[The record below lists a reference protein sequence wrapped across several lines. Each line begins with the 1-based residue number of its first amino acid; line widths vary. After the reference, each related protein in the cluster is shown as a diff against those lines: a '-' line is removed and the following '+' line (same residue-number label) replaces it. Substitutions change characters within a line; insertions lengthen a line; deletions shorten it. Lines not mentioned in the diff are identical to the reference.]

1 MRRFRIDPSEM
12 EAAVAAAA
20 EDSGKPGPD
29 LPPGAVV
36 ALSPGDAN
44 HVRNVLR
51 LKPGALVRLF
61 DGRGREYDARISAV
75 SAAGVQVS
83 VTGQIDPDTESP
95 AAITIAQGFLKE
107 KKMDELIRPL
117 TELGISRWIPF
128 IAERSV
134 ARPDALRLPARKA
147 RWEKIAAE
155 SLKQCRRSR
164 VPEIG
169 EVLTFGEMLHAAAGQ
184 DLKILFW
191 EKTSGPARDLFSLAG
206 DEPCETVFAVLG
218 PEGGLSEE
226 EVAAARDAGFVI
238 AALGPRIL
246 RAETATVAATALL
259 QYFLGDLGK
268 NP

>member
-12 EAAVAAAA
+12 EAAAAATA
-20 EDSGKPGPD
+20 GESGKPGPGV
-29 LPPGAVV
+29 PPGIVV
-36 ALSPGDAN
+36 ALSHGDAS
-44 HVRNVLR
+44 HARNVLR
-51 LKPGALVRLF
+51 LKPGDPVRLF

-75 SAAGVQVS
+75 SAGGVQVS
-83 VTGQIDPDTESP
+83 VTGASAPDAESP
-95 AAITIAQGFLKE
+95 VAITIAQGFLKE
-107 KKMDELIRPL
+107 RKMDELIRPL

-134 ARPDALRLPARKA
+134 ARPDARRLPARKT

-184 DLKILFW
+184 DLRILFW
-191 EKTSGPARDLFSLAG
+191 EKASGPARDLFSLAG
-206 DEPCETVFAVLG
+206 DTPCESVFAVLG

-226 EVAAARDAGFVI
+226 EVEAAVAAGFQV

-246 RAETATVAATALL
+246 RAETATVAAAALL